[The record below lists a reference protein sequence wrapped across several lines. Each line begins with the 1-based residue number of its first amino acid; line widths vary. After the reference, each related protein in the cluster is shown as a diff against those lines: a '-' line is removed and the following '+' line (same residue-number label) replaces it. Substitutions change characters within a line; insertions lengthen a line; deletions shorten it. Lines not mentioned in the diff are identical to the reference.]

1 MLRML
6 REVKRGRFAAFLA
19 DLTVP
24 PDQASTVICS
34 FGLGMCVSVLHGVL
48 ALRGGAL
55 VIPSVCLPEP
65 GGGAV
70 LRAFMPLEIPAGATA
85 GEVAQLCWDVY
96 EPIIRSDPGLWMWA
110 YKHFRYRPRDAAT
123 RYPFYA
129 NQQDDFDRLR
139 SEGQSGRSNV

>member
-6 REVKRGRFAAFLA
+6 REVKRGGFTAFLA

-24 PDQASTVICS
+24 PGQASAVIRT
-34 FGLGMCVSVLHGVL
+34 FGLEMCVSVLHGVL

-70 LRAFMPLEIPAGATA
+70 LRAFSPLEIPAGSTP
-85 GEVAQLCWDVY
+85 GEVAQLCWDSY
-96 EPIIRSDPGLWMWA
+96 EPIIRANPGLWMWA
-110 YKHFRYRPRDAAT
+110 YKHFRYRPLDATAP
-123 RYPFYA
+123 YPFYA
-129 NQQDDFDRLR
+129 NQRDAFDQL
-139 SEGQSGRSNV
+139 RSNVDPKCDGV